1 MYATRVSQPPS
12 DQRSVYA
19 WQTAIAVAVLG
30 TAAAVV
36 LIVLF
41 TYMDDYI
48 GSFWSQVIYFSAI
61 LAAVVGLALRSRR
74 NDDRDPSRLRSAASP
89 VSPLGLPGPFVAT
102 QALGVLGVAMIAVGL
117 VVQGDRGILWVFGG
131 LVLVLVGAVGLAM
144 WLGTLAGG
152 RRRPG
157 G

>member
-1 MYATRVSQPPS
+1 MQPGPGRDRQLYDWPTS
-12 DQRSVYA
+12 
-19 WQTAIAVAVLG
+19 IAVAAGG

-36 LIVLF
+36 LIVVF
-41 TYMDDYI
+41 TYLVDYA

-74 NDDRDPSRLRSAASP
+74 NDERDPSRLRSAASP
-89 VSPLGLPGPFVAT
+89 VSPLGLPGPFVVT
-102 QALGVLGVAMIAVGL
+102 QALGVLGVVMIAVGL
-117 VVQGDRGILWVFGG
+117 VVQGDRGILWVFAGM
-131 LVLVLVGAVGLAM
+131 VLVLVGAVGLAM
-144 WLGTLAGG
+144 WLGTLTGG